1 MKIALIS
8 DIHGNLPALR
18 AVLRHAEGQGAA
30 NLILN
35 FGDSVGYGSQPDQV
49 IQWIRDS
56 RFINILGNYDQKV
69 LSKKH
74 RESGWSSVKPPDKQK
89 MFAWTYD
96 SLSKKSQ
103 RYLKS
108 LPQRRSL
115 TIEDVQ
121 IAMSHAFP
129 DPEYEFLVPE
139 IPIQSLEALARKV
152 GADVVLSGHSHRALQ
167 RTADGVCFINPGSLG
182 RPDDGDPRAS
192 YAILTLD
199 KGRIQTTFYRIAYNI
214 TETIQAVRRTGL
226 PEIFT
231 EVIRQGMNYDDVTRF
246 LEENPDS
253 HSLEPCGTLSLLT
266 DFGLKNHFAGVM
278 KGVIAEIAP
287 QAKIIDI
294 SHQVDS
300 NNVYEAAKIL
310 IKTAPYFPAGTV
322 HVAVVGADVD
332 TFRRLLAAQ
341 IGSQF
346 FVAPDN
352 GLLTP
357 LIQDARENGKD
368 LLIVAVNQPQYWLTN
383 PDDIFQFRDIL
394 APIGAHLVNGVPLQ
408 KLGEEIDRPRLID
421 FS

>member
-8 DIHGNLPALR
+8 DIHGNLPALK

-35 FGDSVGYGSQPDQV
+35 LGDSVGYGPQPDQV
-49 IQWIRDS
+49 VHWIRDS
-56 RFINILGNYDQKV
+56 RFISILGNYDQKV

-96 SLSKKSQ
+96 SLSKKSR

-108 LPQRRSL
+108 LPQSRSL
-115 TIEDVQ
+115 TIEDVR
-121 IAMSHAFP
+121 IVMSHTHP
-129 DPEYEFLVPE
+129 DPENQFLGPE
-139 IPIQSLEALARKV
+139 IPIQSLKALAGKLD
-152 GADVVLSGHSHRALQ
+152 ADVVLSGHSHRALQ
-167 RTADGVCFINPGSLG
+167 RTANGVCFINPGSLG

-192 YAILTLD
+192 YAILTLN
-199 KGRIQTTFYRIAYNI
+199 KGKIQTTFYRIAYNI
-214 TETIQAVRRTGL
+214 ADAIRTVRRTGL

-231 EVIRQGMNYDDVTRF
+231 EVIRQGMNYDDVARF
-246 LEENPDS
+246 LEENPNT
-253 HSLEPCGTLSLLT
+253 HPFEPCGTLTLLT
-266 DFGLKNHFAGVM
+266 DFGLRNHFAGVM

-300 NNVYEAAKIL
+300 NNVYEAARIL
-310 IKTAPYFPAGTV
+310 KNTAPYFPAGTV
-322 HVAVVGADVD
+322 HVAVVGAGVD
-332 TFRRLLAAQ
+332 PFRRMLAAQ

-368 LLIVAVNQPQYWLTN
+368 MFIAALNQPQYWLPK
-383 PDDIFQFRDIL
+383 PDSTFQFRDIL
-394 APIGAHLVNGVPLQ
+394 APIGAHLVNGVPLR
-408 KLGEEIDRPRLID
+408 KLGEDIDRPRLID
-421 FS
+421 FP